1 MSGCKIPDAL
11 NLGTVNMVVCV
22 CVCVCVCV
30 QLHVP
35 TALPSVR
42 LNVEK
47 RKKFSAPV
55 GN

>member
-11 NLGTVNMVVCV
+11 NLGTVNMVCV
-22 CVCVCVCV
+22 CVYV

-47 RKKFSAPV
+47 RKKIPSPRR
-55 GN
+55 